1 MRYPALTATAALVL
15 LAACDGGGGGTG
27 SDNLQPGEV
36 AGVYNLC
43 TLRFDPANAALPEA
57 DLLQSVVDST
67 PPAGRPEATVSLS
80 TNGTYDLVY
89 TRQSD
94 AFLQQ
99 LRGTIS
105 YGRTTLTLSVPQGNG
120 IAAELL
126 LPRPMTLTFTDG
138 PTRALTGQTA
148 FPYSVARQDYAR
160 AAGVSETDLSSSI
173 SGSQVMTLSSGP
185 C

>member
-15 LAACDGGGGGTG
+15 LAACDGGGGTG

-43 TLRFDPANAALPEA
+43 SLRFDPANGALPEA
-57 DLLQSVVDST
+57 DLLQSVVDTT

-80 TNGTYDLVY
+80 SNGTYDLVY

-99 LRGTIS
+99 LRGTIN
-105 YGRTTLTLSVPQGNG
+105 YGRTTVSLSVPQGNT

-126 LPRPMTLTFTDG
+126 LPRPMTLTYTDG
-138 PTRALTGQTA
+138 TTPQLTGQTA
-148 FPYSVARQDYAR
+148 FPYSVARADYAR
-160 AAGVSETDLSSSI
+160 AAGVSETDLSNSI
-173 SGSQVMTLSSGP
+173 SGSQVMTLSAGP